1 VVAERDRV
9 GPQLEQLLREL
20 RRDPDA
26 VGDVLAVDDAE
37 VDVEL
42 LAQRGKAL
50 FERAPAG
57 EADDVG
63 DEQEDQGR
71 ERAAAGKT
79 CTVTWFPA
87 SRV

>member
-1 VVAERDRV
+1 MIAERDRV
-9 GPQLEQLLREL
+9 GAHFEQLLREL
-20 RRDPDA
+20 RGDPDA

-42 LAQRGKAL
+42 LAEGGEAL
-50 FERAPAG
+50 LERAPAG

-71 ERAAAGKT
+71 ESAAAGKT